1 MQNTTALY
9 QELTANGRHR
19 KEIKFNISGVE
30 YTQANIIQC
39 KTSGALFERMDAPV
53 GNCISRKIS
62 ASIFPLGEIPRQA
75 EIKLFIRAV
84 LDGRSSEWIPQGVFF
99 LSTRKKDKRTGR
111 INVTGFDAM
120 LKADAIWL
128 TPDYAAVNFPMTQN
142 EAVTDISR
150 RIGVVVD
157 PRSVL
162 NEKYPVEYPVD
173 EKGDL
178 TMREVLAH
186 IATSN
191 AGNWVITE
199 AGALRL
205 IRYGDIP
212 AETSYLVTET
222 GDAITF
228 GGVRILV

>member
-19 KEIKFNISGVE
+19 KEIKLNVSGTE
-30 YTQANIIQC
+30 YTQANIAQC
-39 KTSGALFERMDAPV
+39 KTAGALFERMESPV
-53 GNCISRKIS
+53 GNCISRKLTV
-62 ASIFPLGEIPRQA
+62 SILPMGTIPRQA
-75 EIKLFIRAV
+75 EIKLYVRSV
-84 LDGRSSEWIPQGVFF
+84 LDDRASEWIPQGVFF
-99 LSTRKKDKRTGR
+99 VSTRKRDKRTGR
-111 INVTGFDAM
+111 INLVGYDAM

-128 TPDYAAVNFPMTQN
+128 TPDYAAVNFPMPQKD
-142 EAVTDISR
+142 AVKDIAG
-150 RIGVVVD
+150 RIGVAVD
-157 PRSVL
+157 PRTVL

-186 IATSN
+186 VATSN
-191 AGNWVITE
+191 VGNWIITE
-199 AGALRL
+199 SGALRL

-212 AETSYLVTET
+212 VETNYLVTEG